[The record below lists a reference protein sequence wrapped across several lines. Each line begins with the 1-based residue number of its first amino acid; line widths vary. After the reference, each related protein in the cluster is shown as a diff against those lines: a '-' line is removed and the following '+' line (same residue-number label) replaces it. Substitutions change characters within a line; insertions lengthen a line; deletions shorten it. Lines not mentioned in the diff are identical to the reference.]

1 MVIET
6 TNILLGV
13 VIFLTLFL
21 VFIGAQ
27 ILITLNNMKRTY
39 KKAHQVLDEAE
50 EILGDIALPIRD
62 FSSALH
68 SLHTTGKILQFFL
81 GDKKG
86 RKVTKEIAS
95 EGRGVLS
102 KLEDLMKNVEEE
114 SDMPRMTVRNS
125 LDVDK
130 EEKVDRIESIVP
142 SSFLSAP
149 KRLFKGIPKRR

>member
-6 TNILLGV
+6 TQILLGV
-13 VIFLTLFL
+13 VLFLTLFL
-21 VFIGAQ
+21 VFIGVQ
-27 ILITLNNMKRTY
+27 ILMTLNNMKRTY

-50 EILGDIALPIRD
+50 EILEDIALPVRD

-68 SLHTTGKILQFFL
+68 SLRTTGKVLQFFL
-81 GDKKG
+81 GDRKV
-86 RKVTKEIAS
+86 RKVTKEIAHK
-95 EGRGVLS
+95 GKDVFAR
-102 KLEDLMKNVEEE
+102 LEDLAKDTDEEE
-114 SDMPRMTVRNS
+114 PIK
-125 LDVDK
+125 K